1 MSTALSGIG
10 RPDPRKR
17 GFAISTRFIGGY
29 WLVLFFVLLITGLF
43 AVHGGRVVNVM
54 YPLLGTA
61 LGVLLFAYR
70 RGVYVAFVWWV
81 WMFTPEVRRLADYQ
95 SGYHQISPI
104 MVTPLL
110 VTMIAGTVILSR
122 PRFLLRRS
130 ILPFSLFGA
139 ALMYGL
145 CVGIVANGIA
155 AAIYDFANWAI
166 PLAFAIYLLQD
177 VRRFAE
183 NRAALLNAMII
194 GLLGTSLY
202 GLYQFYQFP
211 PWDQYWLD
219 HAKIASAGPGI
230 AEQVRLFGPL
240 NSSGPYGIAL
250 LAPLVFAQA
259 MRGPLK
265 IVTSVFGYPAFGL
278 SLVRSAWGGW
288 ALAMVY
294 LIGRVGGKMR
304 LRVIVWG
311 SVIALLAY
319 PLVSV
324 GPVADALSAR
334 FATFSDI
341 QNDGSF
347 QARQSL
353 YETFTVTAFS
363 DPIGIGLGGNGLATR
378 LGSQVVQGFD
388 SGVLDIP
395 FVFGWLG
402 GVMMICSLTLLV
414 ARCIAGSSVE
424 ADYVALAATGVVF
437 AMLFQNIFGP
447 SFNGVSG
454 LVLWSAAA
462 LAYQKSLLR

>member
-1 MSTALSGIG
+1 MSVALSRTG
-10 RPDPRKR
+10 RPGARRR

-29 WLVLFFVLLITGLF
+29 GLVLLFVLLMAGLF
-43 AVHGGRVVNVM
+43 DIHGGRVVNII

-139 ALMYGL
+139 ALVYGL
-145 CVGIVANGIA
+145 GIGVISNGVAP
-155 AAIYDFANWAI
+155 AIYDFANWAI

-177 VRRFAE
+177 VAGFAE
-183 NRAALLNAMII
+183 NRAALLNAMIV

-202 GLYQFYQFP
+202 GLYQFYHFP
-211 PWDQYWLD
+211 PWDQYWLAQ
-219 HAKIASAGPGI
+219 AKVASAGPGV

-250 LAPLVFAQA
+250 MAPLVFAQA
-259 MRGPLK
+259 VKGPLK
-265 IVTSVFGYPAFGL
+265 IIASVFGYPAFGL

-288 ALAMVY
+288 AIALVY
-294 LIGRVGGKMR
+294 LVGRAGGKMR
-304 LRVIVWG
+304 LRVIVGG
-311 SVIALLAY
+311 SIIALLAY
-319 PLVSV
+319 PLITV
-324 GPVADALSAR
+324 GPVADALSKR

-341 QNDGSF
+341 QNDGSY
-347 QARQSL
+347 QARQTL
-353 YETFTVTAFS
+353 YETFTITAFS

-395 FVFGWLG
+395 FVFGWPG
-402 GVMMICSLTLLV
+402 GVMMICSLALLV
-414 ARCIAGSSVE
+414 ARCVGGGSRQ
-424 ADYVALAATGVVF
+424 ADTVALAAVGVVF
-437 AMLFQNIFGP
+437 ATLFENIFGP
-447 SFNGVSG
+447 SFSGVSG
-454 LVLWSAAA
+454 IVLWSAAA
-462 LAYQKSLLR
+462 LAYQRSLFR